1 MRKWSIFSLLFLC
14 IIVLTACGQSA
25 EKEQVSETASTSFLL
40 YKEQYQDDQ
49 EGLRSGDLYIQKYGQ
64 KEPEKLASDVMDEGY
79 IYNLEKDYVIYTSRD
94 KELFKVSAGKEKE
107 KLADDVS
114 AFEPIDKENVVFYQ
128 DHDANLYLVDLNDS
142 EPEVEKID
150 SEISQYQLKN
160 QSVYYVDSNQDFKV
174 YDLKTQEE
182 KDIAEDIQTFKFKG
196 DEIFYT
202 NEDGMLFYK
211 ENADKDSIK
220 ITGDYV
226 ELYRTDKLDDIVYFV
241 VNDEEVLTLKTGNLK
256 GETEKI
262 SEGIL
267 NYKLHDKTLYYLT
280 EDGNLFEKAT
290 NTSTPKK
297 LETDIIDFSFHSG
310 ELYVKDKERTVY
322 RLKDDT
328 KDEIGTRVVDFYISK
343 TGEVVHLDEK
353 QNLYIEGEKFDTG
366 IQNLS
371 ASDDKIAFSTDRRE
385 LFYISFYEEG
395 PKLVTDQLDQYTT
408 VKYLNQEVYRTKL
421 SFADITGYWQ
431 GDSTYL
437 QIKENGEIENL
448 YDVTS
453 ETFEINNDTRDT
465 YSFEAKDSYS
475 NEYNFLLEGD
485 TLTIR
490 SLENDSETTFTKTT
504 KFAAEEATADYQQE
518 QKEQEKAE
526 EEAAKQEAEEEI
538 DTLIYDYINYFSE
551 MMNTGNTEYL
561 SDYMDINSSIYDKQ
575 KEYIESSYEKGIEV
589 EKNSADI
596 TTRNELDSGAYTVS
610 VEENFTIYK
619 EDEESDE
626 KEYTNV
632 YTVEKVDGDWLITD
646 LQ

>member
-1 MRKWSIFSLLFLC
+1 MRKCSIFSLLFLC

-40 YKEQYQDDQ
+40 YKEQYQDDE

-94 KELFKVSAGKEKE
+94 QELFRVSSGKEKE

-142 EPEVEKID
+142 EPEVEKIG

-182 KDIAEDIQTFKFKG
+182 KDIADDIQTFKFKG

-211 ENADKDSIK
+211 ENEDKDSIK

-280 EDGNLFEKAT
+280 EDGDLFEKAT

-297 LETDIIDFSFHSG
+297 LETDILDFSFHNG

-322 RLKDDT
+322 RLKGDT

-385 LFYISFYEEG
+385 LFYIPFYEEG

-421 SFADITGYWQ
+421 SFADLKGYWQ
-431 GDSTYL
+431 GDSRYL
-437 QIKENGEIENL
+437 QIKENGEIEDL

-453 ETFEINNDTRDT
+453 EQFEINNDTRDI

-475 NEYNFLLEGD
+475 DEYNFLLEGD
-485 TLTIR
+485 TLTIY
-490 SLENDSETTFTKTT
+490 SLYSDSEKIFTKTT

-518 QKEQEKAE
+518 QKEQEEAE